1 MQSNMFENQEIIDI
15 DVEESIKTSY
25 LDYSMSVIIGRA
37 LPDARDGLKPV
48 HRRILYAMNDL
59 GVGPRQ
65 PYKKS
70 ARIVGDVIGK
80 YHPHGDIAVYD
91 ALVRMAQSFSM
102 RIPSVDGQ
110 GNFGSIDGDGAAAM
124 RYTEARMTPLA
135 EELLKDLD
143 KETVD
148 FVPNYDESLNEP
160 DVLPA
165 RVPNLLLNGSSGIA
179 VGMATNIPPHSLD
192 ELVGGLLILLENKN
206 ASLEEIMGEIK
217 GPDFPT
223 GGIIYG
229 KKGIIEAYKTGRGRV
244 KIRAK
249 THIEKKASKD
259 VIVIDELPYQT
270 NKARLI
276 EQIADLVK
284 EKQIEGI
291 SEVRD
296 ESDRDGIRVVI
307 ELKRD
312 AMSEIVL
319 NNLFKQ
325 TTMEATFGV
334 IMLAIDGKEPKIFT
348 LIELLKL
355 FLNHRKT
362 VIIRR
367 TIFELQKARAR
378 AHILEGLKIA
388 LDNIDEVIDVIRNSA
403 DTNVARENLMSRFG
417 LSEAQS
423 GAILDMRLSR
433 LTGLEREKIEEELKE
448 ILAEIKRLDAI
459 LKSEELI
466 EGIIKDELLEI
477 KDKFRCPRITEI
489 VDDYEDI
496 DIEDLIANENMVVT
510 ITHRGY
516 IKRVPSKTYEKQK
529 RGGKGRVAVTTY
541 DDDFIESFFTSNT
554 HDTLMFITDRGQL
567 YWLKVYKIP
576 EGSRTAKGKAVVNLI
591 QLGADE
597 KIMAIIPTT
606 DFDPSKSLVFFTR
619 NGIVKRTNLSEF
631 KNIRSLGIRAISLD
645 ENDTLVT
652 ALIAPNS
659 AEEMQN
665 YKGGALSGDDLDG
678 GEAEEVL
685 EQTEQDILEGSEN
698 EISDEI
704 SQDEGAQEGEPQSAN
719 ENMLFIATKK
729 GMCLKFNLNKIR
741 QMGRIARGV
750 KGIKFKEKGDEVIGA
765 AFILSDMQE
774 ILSVSQKGIGKRTT
788 ASEYRLT
795 NRGGKGVICMK
806 LTNRTGE
813 LIGVVMV
820 DEEMDLMALTT
831 SGKMIRVD
839 MQSIR
844 KAGRNTSGVIVVNV
858 EGDDVVSIATCPK
871 AEEGDEGDE
880 GELAQDENL
889 LNSNLDSKDSQ
900 SDDPSDEILKG
911 GEDE

>member
-59 GVGPRQ
+59 GVGSRQ

-80 YHPHGDIAVYD
+80 YHPHGDTAVYD

-477 KDKFRCPRITEI
+477 KDKFKCPRITEI

-645 ENDTLVT
+645 EDDTLVT

-678 GEAEEVL
+678 GEAEEAL
-685 EQTEQDILEGSEN
+685 EQTEQDILDGSEN
-698 EISDEI
+698 EISDA
-704 SQDEGAQEGEPQSAN
+704 QDGEPQSAN

-871 AEEGDEGDE
+871 AEEGDEGEAD
-880 GELAQDENL
+880 ELAQDENL

>member
-59 GVGPRQ
+59 GVGSRQ

-249 THIEKKASKD
+249 THIEKKSNKD

-477 KDKFRCPRITEI
+477 KDKFKCPRITEI

-645 ENDTLVT
+645 EDDTLVT

-665 YKGGALSGDDLDG
+665 YKGGTLSGDDLDG

-704 SQDEGAQEGEPQSAN
+704 SDAQEGEPQSAN

-889 LNSNLDSKDSQ
+889 LNSNLDNKDSQ
-900 SDDPSDEILKG
+900 SDGPSDEILKG

>member
-59 GVGPRQ
+59 GVGSRQ

-80 YHPHGDIAVYD
+80 YHPHGDTAVYD

-206 ASLEEIMGEIK
+206 ASLEEIMDEIK

-448 ILAEIKRLDAI
+448 ILAEIKQLDAI

-477 KDKFRCPRITEI
+477 KDKFKCPRITEI

-645 ENDTLVT
+645 EDDTLVT

-685 EQTEQDILEGSEN
+685 EQIEQDILEGSED

-704 SQDEGAQEGEPQSAN
+704 SQGEGAQDGEPQSAN

-871 AEEGDEGDE
+871 AEEGDEGEAD
-880 GELAQDENL
+880 ELAQDENL

-900 SDDPSDEILKG
+900 SDGPSDEILKG

>member
-59 GVGPRQ
+59 GVGSRQ

-249 THIEKKASKD
+249 THIEKKSNKD

-403 DTNVARENLMSRFG
+403 DTNIARENLMSRFG

-477 KDKFRCPRITEI
+477 KDKFKCPRITEI

-645 ENDTLVT
+645 EDDTLVT

-678 GEAEEVL
+678 GEAEEIL

-698 EISDEI
+698 EILDEI

-871 AEEGDEGDE
+871 AEEGDEGEAD
-880 GELAQDENL
+880 ELAQDENL

-900 SDDPSDEILKG
+900 SEGPSDEILKG

>member
-59 GVGPRQ
+59 GVGSRQ

-249 THIEKKASKD
+249 THIEKKSNKD

-477 KDKFRCPRITEI
+477 KDKFKCPRITEI

-645 ENDTLVT
+645 EDDTLVT

-685 EQTEQDILEGSEN
+685 EQTEQDILEGSA
-698 EISDEI
+698 DEI

-871 AEEGDEGDE
+871 AEEGDEGEAD
-880 GELAQDENL
+880 ELAQDENL

-900 SDDPSDEILKG
+900 SEGPSDEILKG